1 VSEHH
6 RWVEARGGEAV
17 AAALSQAVPSD
28 QAYLGIERY
37 WSKREA

>member
-6 RWVEARGGEAV
+6 QWVEARSGEAV